1 VNYRGSLP
9 RGAELAAATTALQDL
24 ARFTPTYAATLGST
38 APPLD
43 HFIEALTVASG
54 WTSLRAESSAWDAYC
69 ITQEGMAWQAFRP
82 LLDKL
87 VAAFKLAVDSNK
99 ALLSEYPGLATLLG
113 AKAQIAQKA
122 ASTRR
127 LNNKAVAE
135 GKLPYHGLVGKKR
148 QRQAE
153 KAAVAQTSQSSGV
166 ATAPAQPAPAAAA
179 VVPAAAVPA
188 LNRGC

>member
-24 ARFTPTYAATLGST
+24 VRFAPSYAAILGAT

-43 HFIEALTVASG
+43 HFIEGLTVASG

-69 ITQEGMAWQAFRP
+69 VTQEGMAWQAFRP

-99 ALLSEYPGLATLLG
+99 ALVSEYPGLATLLG

-127 LNNKAVAE
+127 LNKKAVAE
-135 GKLPYHGLVGKKR
+135 GKPPYHGAVGKKR

-153 KAAVAQTSQSSGV
+153 KAAAAQTSQSSGG
-166 ATAPAQPAPAAAA
+166 ASAPAQPAA
-179 VVPAAAVPA
+179 VAVPA
-188 LNRGC
+188 VAVVTPAVNRGT